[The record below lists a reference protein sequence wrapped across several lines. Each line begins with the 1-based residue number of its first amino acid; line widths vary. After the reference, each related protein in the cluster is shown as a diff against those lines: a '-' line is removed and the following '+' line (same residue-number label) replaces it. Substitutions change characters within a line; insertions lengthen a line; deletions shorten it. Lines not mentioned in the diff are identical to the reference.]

1 MWIKSLLCYI
11 PLLLGIAYTSCPLS
25 CSSKPDVQFGWIF
38 HVPLDSTKVIPSL
51 NHGFWRVFIQY
62 SREEISL
69 SNFIAP
75 QKFSIDHGSMGQ
87 WVNRALPS
95 KFWGPQ
101 VSGMA
106 AAQNWLLTTKKRM
119 LKNSYSSKYL
129 LRLDQT
135 LPAILTWTSPNWHYL
150 RGQNHHQSTTN
161 STVGLT
167 PERKTCK
174 LRYSNWLPASSPW
187 RKLAYE

>member
-11 PLLLGIAYTSCPLS
+11 PLLLAIAYTSCPLS

-87 WVNRALPS
+87 SSITIQVLGSTSFRHGS
-95 KFWGPQ
+95 GPK
-101 VSGMA
+101 
-106 AAQNWLLTTKKRM
+106 LTFDHKKR
-119 LKNSYSSKYL
+119 
-129 LRLDQT
+129 T
-135 LPAILTWTSPNWHYL
+135 LPAILTWTSPNWHHL

-174 LRYSNWLPASSPW
+174 FRYSNWLPASSPW

>member
-75 QKFSIDHGSMGQ
+75 QKFSIGP
-87 WVNRALPS
+87 WVNGSIEHYHPSSGVHKFQAWQRPKTDFWPQKKGCLKTPTAPNTFWDLTRPCQPFLP
-95 KFWGPQ
+95 G
-101 VSGMA
+101 
-106 AAQNWLLTTKKRM
+106 
-119 LKNSYSSKYL
+119 
-129 LRLDQT
+129 
-135 LPAILTWTSPNWHYL
+135 
-150 RGQNHHQSTTN
+150 HHPTDITFGAKTTTN
-161 STVGLT
+161 Q
-167 PERKTCK
+167 
-174 LRYSNWLPASSPW
+174 LPIQ
-187 RKLAYE
+187 LLV